1 MRSLYLMII
10 FFSISVSLHA
20 DLLQDLY
27 DPNRQIDRNKT
38 SALAQR
44 EFHAKN
50 FSFNHSALFFNKS
63 LSFDQS
69 AKTERFTWDKTPYF
83 ANKKFEKTLPHSFL
97 ADRANTMK
105 LSTFAWQ
112 NKTFSSE
119 EPYQTKSATAF
130 SFKEAPGFSGKYPVK
145 DYQGNLPVN
154 VSRSLQMKKEKALT
168 IEEIK
173 EILNKNK

>member
-1 MRSLYLMII
+1 MRSLYLII
-10 FFSISVSLHA
+10 ALFSLSASLHA
-20 DLLQDLY
+20 DLLQNLY

-38 SALAQR
+38 STLAQR
-44 EFHAKN
+44 AFHAKN

-69 AKTERFTWDKTPYF
+69 AKTERFTWSKTPYF
-83 ANKKFEKTLPHSFL
+83 ANKKFEKTLPSSL
-97 ADRANTMK
+97 WAERPNTMK

-112 NKTFSSE
+112 DKTFSSG
-119 EPYQTKSATAF
+119 EPYETQSANAF
-130 SFKEAPGFSGKYPVK
+130 SFKEAPGFSGKYPVN
-145 DYQGNLPVN
+145 DYRGNLPVN
-154 VSRSLQMKKEKALT
+154 VSRSLQIKKEKALT